1 MLLISACFTTPMHIS
16 EGILSAPVLLGGASL
31 TTVGTMIGLKKLE
44 LDRIME
50 VSMLTATFFV
60 ASLIHVPIGPASIH
74 LVLSGLLGIMLGWVC
89 FPAIVV
95 GLLMQAVFFQYGGL
109 MVLGVNA
116 VNMALPAVLCF
127 YLARPL
133 LGHTKTRP
141 LAGFFAGSGA
151 ILLSAICMALSLA
164 FTDVGF
170 LATAKITILANIPIM
185 VIEGF
190 VTMFIVVF
198 IGRVHPE
205 LLWGS
210 KQ

>member
-1 MLLISACFTTPMHIS
+1 MHIS
-16 EGILSAPVLLGGASL
+16 EGILSAPILLGGASL
-31 TTVGTMIGLKKLE
+31 TAVGTVIGLKKLD

-74 LVLSGLLGIMLGWVC
+74 LVLNGLLGIMLGWAC
-89 FPAIVV
+89 FPAILV
-95 GLLMQAVFFQYGGL
+95 GLLLQAVFFQYGGL

-127 YLARPL
+127 YLTRPL
-133 LGHTKTRP
+133 LNSEKTRP
-141 LAGFFAGSGA
+141 LAGFIAGSGA
-151 ILLSAICMALSLA
+151 ILLSAVFMALSLA
-164 FTDVGF
+164 FTDTGF
-170 LATAKITILANIPIM
+170 LATAKITVLANIPIM

-190 VTMFIVVF
+190 ITMFIVSF

-205 LLWGS
+205 LLRGGR
-210 KQ
+210 

>member
-1 MLLISACFTTPMHIS
+1 MHIS

-31 TTVGTMIGLKKLE
+31 TAVGTIIGLKKLD
-44 LDRIME
+44 LDQIME

-74 LVLSGLLGIMLGWVC
+74 LILSGLLGIMLGWVC

-116 VNMALPAVLCF
+116 VIMALPAVLCF

-133 LGHTKTRP
+133 LGNPKTRP
-141 LAGFFAGSGA
+141 LAGFIAGSGA
-151 ILLSAICMALSLA
+151 ILLSAICMALALA
-164 FTDVGF
+164 FTDTGF
-170 LATAKITILANIPIM
+170 LATAKISVLANIPIM

-198 IGRVHPE
+198 IGRVHPD
-205 LLWGS
+205 LLWDS
-210 KQ
+210 K

>member
-1 MLLISACFTTPMHIS
+1 MHIS

-31 TTVGTMIGLKKLE
+31 TAAGTMIGLKKLD

-74 LVLSGLLGIMLGWVC
+74 LVLNGLLGIMLGWAC

-116 VNMALPAVLCF
+116 INMALPAVLCF
-127 YLARPL
+127 YLVRPL
-133 LGHTKTRP
+133 LAGEKTRP
-141 LAGFFAGSGA
+141 LAGFIAGSGT

-164 FTDVGF
+164 FTDLGF
-170 LATAKITILANIPIM
+170 MATAKITVVANIPIM

-190 VTMFIVVF
+190 ITMFSVVF
-198 IGRVHPE
+198 IGRVHPD
-205 LLWGS
+205 LLWGAGR
-210 KQ
+210 

>member
-1 MLLISACFTTPMHIS
+1 MHIS
-16 EGILSAPVLLGGASL
+16 EGILSAPILLGGASL
-31 TTVGTMIGLKKLE
+31 TAVGTVIGLKKLD

-74 LVLSGLLGIMLGWVC
+74 LVLNGLLGIMLGWAC
-89 FPAIVV
+89 FPAILV
-95 GLLMQAVFFQYGGL
+95 GLLLQAVFFQYGGL

-127 YLARPL
+127 YLTRPL
-133 LGHTKTRP
+133 LNSEKTRP
-141 LAGFFAGSGA
+141 LAGFIAGSGA
-151 ILLSAICMALSLA
+151 ILLSAVFMALSLA
-164 FTDVGF
+164 FTDTGF
-170 LATAKITILANIPIM
+170 LATAKITVLANIPIM

-190 VTMFIVVF
+190 ITMFIFSF

-205 LLWGS
+205 LLRGGR
-210 KQ
+210 

>member
-1 MLLISACFTTPMHIS
+1 MHVS
-16 EGILSAPVLLGGASL
+16 EGILSAPILLGGASL
-31 TTVGTMIGLKKLE
+31 AAVGTMIGLKKLD
-44 LDRIME
+44 LDQIME

-116 VNMALPAVLCF
+116 VIMALPAVICF
-127 YLARPL
+127 YLTRPL
-133 LGHTKTRP
+133 LRHTKTRP
-141 LAGFFAGSGA
+141 LAGFIAGSGA
-151 ILLSAICMALSLA
+151 ILLSAICMALALA

-170 LATAKITILANIPIM
+170 LATAKIAILANIPIM

-190 VTMFIVVF
+190 ITMFIVVF

-205 LLWGS
+205 LLWGG
-210 KQ
+210 KR